1 MRSYAKR
8 LIKIEKIKSILKSKN
23 RVLMMML
30 KSKIKKRNMSCK
42 GQPKG
47 ILKFPVFM

>member
-1 MRSYAKR
+1 MQILRQNQITSFSKR

-30 KSKIKKRNMSCK
+30 KSKIKKR
-42 GQPKG
+42 
-47 ILKFPVFM
+47 I